1 MGAILIN
8 LQTGD
13 PYLDENFNTVQ
24 VNDEDAFRQVIDGL
38 FHCQVGTEPMHPL
51 YGFDLQSA
59 LRDSNVYEKEMF
71 IESLVVDALSTEKE
85 KLISSVDMVKA
96 KQDEQ
101 NPKQVNVQIVVT
113 SILANAIT
121 LEQQIGG

>member
-8 LQTGD
+8 LDTGD
-13 PYLDENFNTVQ
+13 PYLDDFNNTVQ
-24 VNDEDAFRQVIDGL
+24 VNDEDAFRQIIDGL

-85 KLISSVDMVKA
+85 KLISSVDSVIA
-96 KQDEQ
+96 KQDE
-101 NPKQVNVQIVVT
+101 NDPKQVNVEIVVT
-113 SILANAIT
+113 SILANVVT
-121 LEQQIGG
+121 LEEQIGG